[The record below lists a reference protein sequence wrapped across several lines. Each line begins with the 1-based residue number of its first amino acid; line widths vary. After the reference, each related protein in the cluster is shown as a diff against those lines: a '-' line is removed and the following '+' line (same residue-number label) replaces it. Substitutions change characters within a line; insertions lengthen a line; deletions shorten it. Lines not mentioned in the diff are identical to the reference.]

1 MYDYLIDQLVF
12 RSVLKNLW
20 ARNSFDKM
28 NGDIIDIQTDVSATV
43 REAVTNLS
51 VGGGQGM

>member
-1 MYDYLIDQLVF
+1 MYDYF